1 MRRATVEWR
10 GGVLMK
16 FADIRFVFTALAAFV
31 LMGAPSARADR
42 CDALAKQIRDQIEG
56 VKIGKTVAGVIFLEH
71 PAVKQ
76 ASLGCSSRNAS
87 NQIYAST
94 DDRKPKPEFF
104 DFLAKASA
112 LVFTIPIKDTD
123 RGVKRCY
130 GRIGLVRGT
139 NIVTRYRRLDISCT
153 GTRIGKTGGT
163 TVTVSRDK
171 SE

>member
-1 MRRATVEWR
+1 MAFF
-10 GGVLMK
+10 G
-16 FADIRFVFTALAAFV
+16 IRFVLAVLSVFAALGV
-31 LMGAPSARADR
+31 TSAYADR
-42 CDALAKQIRDQIEG
+42 CDALAKQITEQVEG
-56 VKIGKTVAGVIFLEH
+56 VKLGKTVAGVIYLEH
-71 PAVKQ
+71 PAVRV

-94 DDRKPKPEFF
+94 DERKPKPEFF
-104 DFLAKASA
+104 DFVATASA

-130 GRIGLVRGT
+130 GRIGVIRGY

-163 TVTVSRDK
+163 TITVSRDK

>member
-1 MRRATVEWR
+1 
-10 GGVLMK
+10 MK
-16 FADIRFVFTALAAFV
+16 FLEIRFAAAVLSVFAALGV
-31 LMGAPSARADR
+31 TSARADR
-42 CDALAKQIRDQIEG
+42 CDALAKQITDQIEG
-56 VKIGKTVAGVIFLEH
+56 VKLGKTVAGVIYLEH

-87 NQIYAST
+87 NQIFAST
-94 DDRKPKPEFF
+94 DDRKPKPAFF
-104 DFLAKASA
+104 DFIANASA

-130 GRIGLVRGT
+130 GRIGIIRGY

>member
-1 MRRATVEWR
+1 MTLSR
-10 GGVLMK
+10 
-16 FADIRFVFTALAAFV
+16 IRFATAALAIFAALGV
-31 LMGAPSARADR
+31 TSAHADR
-42 CDALAKQIRDQIEG
+42 CDALAKQLTDQIDG
-56 VKIGKTVAGVIFLEH
+56 VKLGKTVAGVIYLDH

-94 DDRKPKPEFF
+94 DERKPKPEFF
-104 DFLAKASA
+104 DFIAKASA

-130 GRIGLVRGT
+130 GRIGVVRGY

-163 TVTVSRDK
+163 TITVSRDK

>member
-1 MRRATVEWR
+1 MTLSR
-10 GGVLMK
+10 
-16 FADIRFVFTALAAFV
+16 IRFATAALAIFAALGV
-31 LMGAPSARADR
+31 TSAHADR
-42 CDALAKQIRDQIEG
+42 CDALAKQLTDQIDG
-56 VKIGKTVAGVIFLEH
+56 VKLGKTVAGVIYLDH

-94 DDRKPKPEFF
+94 DERKPKPEFF
-104 DFLAKASA
+104 DFIAKASA

-130 GRIGLVRGT
+130 GRIGVVRGY